1 MNSDNGD
8 RAPAQGVE
16 IEKEGTEPQPEA
28 EGAVGQAS
36 GQPAVAEEQRKP
48 EESLLV
54 GEVAAGQ
61 GAGAASAGQP
71 EPADTDAQPD
81 GTKPEAALPA
91 QGGTEDITSSIET
104 ETAVEVDTASAADV
118 SQANEPAEIPAQA
131 RVEYGA
137 PAEEQTG
144 EALQVPAQAGAAEE
158 PPAAEADLSVQAGEI
173 EVPPAAEAD
182 LSAQAGETEEPPAR
196 PEAGDSGETASIQP
210 ISPAGHKWYV
220 VHVYSGYEQKARRSL
235 LERVKQAGMESCFGE
250 VLIPT
255 ETVQETR
262 GKSTRITSK
271 TFYPG
276 YIFVQMSMND
286 HAWHLVR
293 DTPKITGFVG
303 GRYPRPVPTPEIASV
318 VQQVEEGAAKPRPQV
333 QFEQGDQVR
342 VIDGA
347 FANFTGAV
355 EDVKPEKQKVRV
367 LVSIFG
373 RATPV
378 ELDYSQVEKT
388 A

>member
-1 MNSDNGD
+1 VNSDNGD

-16 IEKEGTEPQPEA
+16 IEKQGTDPQPEA

-36 GQPAVAEEQRKP
+36 GQPAVAEGQRKP

-61 GAGAASAGQP
+61 EAAGAASAGRPKPADAGAQP
-71 EPADTDAQPD
+71 E
-81 GTKPEAALPA
+81 GTQQQAALPSR
-91 QGGTEDITSSIET
+91 GGTEEIPSRIET
-104 ETAVEVDTASAADV
+104 ETAVESEPASPADV
-118 SQANEPAEIPAQA
+118 SQANEPAEIQ
-131 RVEYGA
+131 
-137 PAEEQTG
+137 
-144 EALQVPAQAGAAEE
+144 AQAGAAKE
-158 PPAAEADLSVQAGEI
+158 PTAAEADLSVQAGE
-173 EVPPAAEAD
+173 
-182 LSAQAGETEEPPAR
+182 TKEPPAR
-196 PEAGDSGETASIQP
+196 PEAGDSGVTTDVQP

-235 LERVKQAGMESCFGE
+235 LERVKQAGMESSFGE